1 MIAAAAD
8 SNGKPTLVLPLLTF
22 FTIAVVVRRSSR
34 SELDANSW
42 RLGAFGLGTAMAG
55 FVLLALGLPLHHP
68 VVTATFVLTYPLSLW
83 SLYGFV
89 RVRSVAPLLENL
101 IDGLIFAC
109 LGGAG
114 LAQWMLHTEF
124 AASSNGW
131 PRFVNVLFPMLGAL
145 MVGALVTLGSL
156 CRWRFPPLI
165 KLMLGSQLLFLL
177 SDLLPLF
184 ENRVHVILGFGP
196 RFAAAGYFGVVLA
209 TRQSETWPAMS
220 GHARSRYRTIAATVP
235 LGAALAFVSIPGV
248 FVLARLCA
256 VVAIVLVVLRLC
268 LAYDRVRISADLHRE
283 ARTDDLTGLP
293 NRRALREHLEQMV
306 RSDVPF
312 TFFLLDL
319 DEFKEVN
326 DSLGH
331 DAGDQLLRT
340 VAARLIR
347 APSGL
352 TSGVDL
358 FRLGGDEFAAILR
371 EPELAQQLAQRIVT
385 LVHVPVLIEGVRIDQ
400 RLSIGSADF
409 PSDAKHGGDL
419 MRLADTSMYRAKQLH
434 SNYEPHNNANVDP
447 YGSLRLASIVRDALE
462 NGDFELHY
470 QPQISL
476 RDGSVVGIEA
486 LFRLSSGGQP
496 LPANAVIHAAA
507 ATGLLGRLTDAVIE
521 RGIQQLSELHRF
533 RPGLVL
539 SLNVS
544 EQDLSEGRLT
554 ERIFPILKK
563 YKVASSN
570 LCIEVTEESLLHNPD
585 AAARTVDDLRAA
597 GIAVSMDDFGV
608 GFSSLT
614 NLRVLAV
621 DELKIDRSFVTGLVG
636 DPRTEALV
644 VSIVELAR
652 RLGAKVMI
660 EGVEQLDEVT
670 MARSLGIDLIQGY
683 VFARPMPF
691 HEIEG
696 WLRSFTPTFLT
707 ASVDAESESVGA
719 DA

>member
-1 MIAAAAD
+1 MLD
-8 SNGKPTLVLPLLTF
+8 SW
-22 FTIAVVVRRSSR
+22 
-34 SELDANSW
+34 SW
-42 RLGAFGLGTAMAG
+42 RIGALGIATSTAGFGL
-55 FVLLALGLPLHHP
+55 LAVGLPVHHLA
-68 VVTATFVLTYPLSLW
+68 VTSLFLATYPLSLY
-83 SLYGFV
+83 SQYRFV
-89 RVRSVAPLLENL
+89 RVRSVSPLRENL
-101 IDGLIFAC
+101 IDGAVFAA
-109 LGGAG
+109 LAGAG
-114 LAQWMLHTEF
+114 LSQWMVHIDYSGT
-124 AASSNGW
+124 SSGW
-131 PRFVNVLFPMLGAL
+131 PKFVAIMFPMLGAL
-145 MVGALVTLGSL
+145 MVGGLVTMGSL
-156 CRWRFPPLI
+156 CRWRFPALVGF
-165 KLMLGSQLLFLL
+165 MLTAQLLFLL
-177 SDLLPLF
+177 SDFVPLL
-184 ENRVHVILGFGP
+184 ESRSGVVLGLGP
-196 RFAAAGYFGVVLA
+196 RFAAAGYMAVA
-209 TRQSETWPAMS
+209 AASRQSDAWSAKS
-220 GHARSRYRTIAATVP
+220 GTSESRSKVMYSGWIA
-235 LGAALAFVSIPGV
+235 LFAALAFVSIPGV
-248 FVLARLCA
+248 FLLARLCA

-268 LAYDRVRISADLHRE
+268 LAYDRVRVSADLHRE

-293 NRRALREHLEQMV
+293 NRRALREHLEEMV
-306 RSDVPF
+306 RSDVAF

-419 MRLADTSMYRAKQLH
+419 MRLADTSMYRAKQLR
-434 SNYEPHNNANVDP
+434 SSYEPHNNANVDP

-563 YKVASSN
+563 YKMASSN
-570 LCIEVTEESLLHNPD
+570 LCIEVTEESLLHNPE

-691 HEIEG
+691 SEIEG
-696 WLRSFTPTFLT
+696 WLRAFTPTFLT